1 MPVFSK
7 EQKATIDDIMW
18 GSYGVMGFAVMY
30 EFNPSYFGNKI
41 DESIPWMQER
51 FSRWDVLKAGKAI
64 KEVL

>member
-1 MPVFSK
+1 
-7 EQKATIDDIMW
+7 
-18 GSYGVMGFAVMY
+18 MY

-51 FSRWDVLKAGKAI
+51 FSRWNILKAGKAI